1 MWISFWLYMSNVIIN
16 VLQEEEE
23 KKKGGYWLLD
33 VGIFPLC
40 RLPYPLP
47 EVLAVSAT
55 NGDPSR
61 FLS

>member
-1 MWISFWLYMSNVIIN
+1 MSNVIIN

-23 KKKGGYWLLD
+23 KKKKGGYWLLD